1 MIKLKDVDEKGEE
14 TELESGL
21 DDLFPFVPDRFL
33 KDLKMLLLKCYWNYG
48 CTRGKARKHALIIIN
63 PDLER
68 RQETGIQ
75 ASYKPYKL
83 QYSR

>member
-33 KDLKMLLLKCYWNYG
+33 KDLKMTELVLK
-48 CTRGKARKHALIIIN
+48 ALGITVVPEEN
-63 PDLER
+63 PGN
-68 RQETGIQ
+68 TH
-75 ASYKPYKL
+75 
-83 QYSR
+83 

>member
-33 KDLKMLLLKCYWNYG
+33 KDLKMTELVLKCHWNYG
-48 CTRGKARKHALIIIN
+48 CTRGKPRKHALIIN
-63 PDLER
+63 WEEL
-68 RQETGIQ
+68 GG
-75 ASYKPYKL
+75 
-83 QYSR
+83 